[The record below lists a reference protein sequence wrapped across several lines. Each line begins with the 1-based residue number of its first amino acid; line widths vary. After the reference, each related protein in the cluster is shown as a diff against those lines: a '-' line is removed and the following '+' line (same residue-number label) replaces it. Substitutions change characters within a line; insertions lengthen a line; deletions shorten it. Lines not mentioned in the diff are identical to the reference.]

1 MNNQFKG
8 IGPENVGY
16 FCLKKKS
23 TTHIKKML
31 MLPLN
36 NPVLLRSCNI
46 RSFMKNT
53 LTIIKIIKKKLFA
66 IIGTYFLKLARK
78 LIFYQNNK
86 VLKKRSDF
94 CFIFKKKN
102 PSKYA
107 IIINYSQKILVSI
120 NGRDRNRATNINMD
134 KFKKLKR
141 FTCAGRIFQTFL
153 FRKSTN
159 ITSNNRRRKNIR
171 MIRNKKL

>member
-1 MNNQFKG
+1 MNIQFKG
-8 IGPENVGY
+8 IGPENVWY
-16 FCLKKKS
+16 FCLKKNS

-36 NPVLLRSCNI
+36 NPVLLRSCNT

-53 LTIIKIIKKKLFA
+53 LVIIKIIKKKLFA

-102 PSKYA
+102 PSKSA
-107 IIINYSQKILVSI
+107 IIINYSKKILVSI
-120 NGRDRNRATNINMD
+120 NGRDRNWAPNINMD

-141 FTCAGRIFQTFL
+141 FTRAGRIFQTFL
-153 FRKSTN
+153 FDKN
-159 ITSNNRRRKNIR
+159 TSNNRRRKNIR

>member
-1 MNNQFKG
+1 
-8 IGPENVGY
+8 
-16 FCLKKKS
+16 
-23 TTHIKKML
+23 

-36 NPVLLRSCNI
+36 NPVLLSSCNT

-53 LTIIKIIKKKLFA
+53 LAIIKIIKKKLFA
-66 IIGTYFLKLARK
+66 IIGTY
-78 LIFYQNNK
+78 NK
-86 VLKKRSDF
+86 VLKKRYDF

-102 PSKYA
+102 LSKSA

-120 NGRDRNRATNINMD
+120 NGRDGNRAPNINMD

-141 FTCAGRIFQTFL
+141 FTRVGRIFQTFL
-153 FRKSTN
+153 FHKSTS
-159 ITSNNRRRKNIR
+159 ITSNNRRRTNIR

>member
-1 MNNQFKG
+1 MNIQFKG
-8 IGPENVGY
+8 IGPKNVGY

-23 TTHIKKML
+23 TTNIKKML

-36 NPVLLRSCNI
+36 NPILLRSCNT

-53 LTIIKIIKKKLFA
+53 LAIIKIIKKKLFA
-66 IIGTYFLKLARK
+66 IIETYFLNLARK
-78 LIFYQNNK
+78 LIFCQINK

-102 PSKYA
+102 PSKFA

-120 NGRDRNRATNINMD
+120 NGRDGNRTPNIMD
-134 KFKKLKR
+134 KFKKMKR
-141 FTCAGRIFQTFL
+141 FTHAGRIFQTFL
-153 FRKSTN
+153 FGKSTS

-171 MIRNKKL
+171 MIRNRKL